1 MSFDNAIRALSLDAL
16 RFVKDGYVIGLGSGR
31 AATALVKVLTAFVKT
46 KKIEIKCIPTSMQI
60 KLIAEK
66 GGLTLIDADQI
77 DKIDVVF
84 DGADQI
90 DKNKFLIKGGGGAL
104 LKENILISA
113 AKKVIIMADKSKF
126 VTNFN
131 RTVPIEVHPSARKI
145 ITKNILKI
153 GGVPTLRVLE
163 RGYPFVTENGNVIL
177 DCDFGIIKNPKI
189 LQQKMLNMPGVLEV
203 GIFTRKPDIIYKAKT
218 NGKFDILTW
227 SRDEF
232 AIS

>member
-31 AATALVKVLTAFVKT
+31 AATALVKVLNAFVKT

-153 GGVPTLRVLE
+153 DGVSTLRVLE

-177 DCDFGIIKNPKI
+177 DCNFGIIKNPKS
-189 LQQKMLNMPGVLEV
+189 LQQKILNMPGVLEV

-218 NGKFDILTW
+218 NGKFDILT
-227 SRDEF
+227 
-232 AIS
+232 

>member
-153 GGVPTLRVLE
+153 DGVSTLRVLE

-177 DCDFGIIKNPKI
+177 DCNFGIIKNPKS
-189 LQQKMLNMPGVLEV
+189 LQQKILNMPGVLEV

-218 NGKFDILTW
+218 NGKFDILT
-227 SRDEF
+227 
-232 AIS
+232 

>member
-145 ITKNILKI
+145 ITKNISKI
-153 GGVPTLRVLE
+153 CGGAPTLRVLD
-163 RGYPFVTENGNVIL
+163 RGYPFVTENGNIIL

-218 NGKFDILTW
+218 NGKFDILT
-227 SRDEF
+227 
-232 AIS
+232 